1 MAIAVRKN
9 IRYHILDDFVDDII
23 GVRILTVRGPI
34 NIITHYSPPRRNY
47 LPIGEINRKLQC
59 NEPVYLLGDLNAHHP
74 MFGYQH
80 TDLKG
85 REISNLIN
93 RNIVSYLGPEFSTL
107 VAANTKPDV
116 VLGNRHA
123 FYNIIITEGEITTS
137 DHLPIIVKFSTK
149 AIVKDLAKKSKFK
162 NADWDKFKSII
173 DREIDIELNN
183 EPLEGEGINQEKID
197 NAIIN
202 WINIV
207 KVAKEESVPKSKV
220 NYYIHPKVSD
230 YIKLLEQNY
239 KQLTSLNHWSREQLI
254 QIRNI
259 QEQLKEESKR
269 LHTEM
274 WNNKIRKVNSTYKD
288 PAKFWRDIK
297 VLMGG
302 KGIKNSYILDAN
314 NTKIHEPKDKE
325 KEFRS
330 IWTNVFKITDEENQ
344 NFDQDNETM
353 VTEYLN
359 EHQQQIQPYPF
370 ADLSR
375 LDPNND
381 LTKPVTT
388 YDIISTIKEF
398 KNNKAPGESGISKI
412 LLIQLPNS
420 AIDRLK
426 DIVNLSISMGYFSI
440 VFKNGII
447 ILIPKPGK
455 DPKHPINYRPITLLE
470 VSGKILEKIINK
482 RLHKFCERNDIFH
495 KEQYGFRS
503 GKGTDIAITKVNELI
518 GISQKY
524 KDHMNIVCRDVKKA
538 FDKVWTQGLK
548 YKIIT
553 IPELPLI
560 IQKILC
566 SYVTKRTSQIRI
578 ENFIGDKINL
588 ESGVPQGGILSPTLY
603 ILFTRDI
610 PPPVGEKNNDVIF
623 ADDVTQVIQNL
634 RDDRRL
640 LQKRLRLR

>member
-1 MAIAVRKN
+1 M
-9 IRYHILDDFVDDII
+9 
-23 GVRILTVRGPI
+23 
-34 NIITHYSPPRRNY
+34 S
-47 LPIGEINRKLQC
+47 
-59 NEPVYLLGDLNAHHP
+59 
-74 MFGYQH
+74 
-80 TDLKG
+80 
-85 REISNLIN
+85 
-93 RNIVSYLGPEFSTL
+93 
-107 VAANTKPDV
+107 
-116 VLGNRHA
+116 
-123 FYNIIITEGEITTS
+123 
-137 DHLPIIVKFSTK
+137 
-149 AIVKDLAKKSKFK
+149 
-162 NADWDKFKSII
+162 
-173 DREIDIELNN
+173 
-183 EPLEGEGINQEKID
+183 
-197 NAIIN
+197 
-202 WINIV
+202 

-269 LHTEM
+269 LYTEM
-274 WNNKIRKVNSTYKD
+274 WNNKIQKVNSTYND
-288 PAKFWRDIK
+288 PAKFWGDIK

-302 KGIKNSYILDAN
+302 KGIENSYILDAN

-359 EHQQQIQPYPF
+359 EHQQQMQPYPF

-375 LDPNND
+375 LDPNNY
-381 LTKPVTT
+381 LIKPVTT
-388 YDIISTIKEF
+388 FDIISTIKEF
-398 KNNKAPGESGISKI
+398 KINKAPEESGINKI

-440 VFKNGII
+440 VLKNGII

-455 DPKHPINYRPITLLE
+455 DPKNLINYRPITLLE
-470 VSGKILEKIINK
+470 VPGKIIEKIINK

-495 KEQYGFRS
+495 KEQYGFPA

-518 GISQKY
+518 GINQKY
-524 KDHMNIVCRDVKKA
+524 KDHMNIVCRDVQKA

-566 SYVTKRTSQIRI
+566 SYVTKRTAQIRI
-578 ENFIGDKINL
+578 ENFIGDKITL
-588 ESGVPQGGILSPTLY
+588 ESSVPQGGISSPTLY
-603 ILFTRDI
+603 ILYTRDI
-610 PPPVGEKNNDVIF
+610 PPPAGENNNDVIF
-623 ADDVTQVIQNL
+623 ADDVTQIIQNL
-634 RDDRRL
+634 RNDRRALAEATALEIDRINNYENKWKIQTSINKFTL
-640 LQKRLRLR
+640 LSNLKVKPRASRC